1 MVRFPQR
8 IAPDQDDEENK
19 LLQDLLLAHVPARND
34 RPVPTSLRSTE
45 EQRRLA
51 FQSFLQRTWVDYA
64 LHRVE
69 RLLLLVLVGVFGYW
83 LLQSYGYD
91 WLYARGILPPP
102 QPVLDGPPFAFA
114 YPPTAGGYWMELYQR
129 THTASEEQALALP
142 YTTPA
147 TTRPNP
153 MPDYMAPQSII
164 VAPDPVDQR
173 PHHLRMPTI
182 NVTSPVK
189 EVFVENNTW
198 QVAHYAVGY
207 HHGSALPGEVGN
219 TVMAGHAGMYG
230 SIFRDLNKL
239 QGGDDIFVDAGEWR
253 YHYQVRERQ
262 RVWPTQV
269 ELMAPTP
276 TPVLTLITC
285 TDWDTRRL
293 VVIADLVGSRP
304 LY

>member
-1 MVRFPQR
+1 MVRFSQH

-19 LLQDLLLAHVPARND
+19 LLQELLVAHVPSRND
-34 RPVPTSLRSTE
+34 IPRPTALLSTE

-51 FQSFLQRTWVDYA
+51 FRSFLQRTWVDYA
-64 LHRVE
+64 LYRVE

-91 WLYARGILPPP
+91 WLYARGILPRPT
-102 QPVLDGPPFAFA
+102 PVAEEFSFAFHYPLTTGA
-114 YPPTAGGYWMELYQR
+114 YWVDLYQ
-129 THTASEEQALALP
+129 HTYTTTDPHAASLP

-147 TTRPNP
+147 TESPAPR
-153 MPDYMAPQSII
+153 PDYLAPQPII
-164 VAPDPVDQR
+164 VAPDPTDQR
-173 PHHLRMPTI
+173 PKHLSMPTI
-182 NVTSPVK
+182 NVTSPVQ
-189 EVFVENNTW
+189 EVFVENNAW

-207 HHGSALPGEVGN
+207 HHGTALPGEVGN
-219 TVMAGHAGMYG
+219 TVMAGHAGLYG
-230 SIFRDLNKL
+230 SVFRDLDKL

-269 ELMAPTP
+269 AVMAPTP